1 MASKD
6 SNKDPASIDSFKDPT
21 SKDSIKDL
29 ASTDSIKDPASKD
42 SNKDAASKDS
52 NKDSKASAAEKRKR
66 FATMS
71 KISTNVFKEILKYI
85 ADKAHIPSTL
95 AYEILGNIKPDLT
108 DRQKET
114 LKTLLTDGYKK
125 CDTDLLFKILRTILH
140 SEKTDCVRSQDELGV
155 LVINDIEHMN
165 SIRNHIFQRTKEE
178 ISKDEDKNILQE
190 ILHVV
195 KHIDE
200 FLNRKQQNSFCM
212 KIERLSKGK
221 MSEKE
226 KNEFVKAGLKVEELK
241 YFRNIS
247 LAAKIIGLKKEKS
260 YKISEY
266 IQEICHDINDEYQE
280 AIKEDHAL
288 RIGDVQKKNC
298 IVNAIEIILKRV
310 LVKFINY
317 WNLATEESKRMAYV
331 DVLLFPEEI
340 LEELSSEQNGL
351 GLKLNLEMNTTGSIT
366 DNSNICALS
375 VEFSDKEDNET
386 TENAMFDIRLTSSIE
401 VFDTIEMMN
410 RKRYSRLSFVATDVF
425 TDILRNVATE
435 TQIHPTEAYEIIEK
449 LKIHLTY
456 NKEEKETLLTDGY
469 RKCGFVLLCKIL
481 QESLHPG
488 KPCQGHAAYRSNIS
502 VRGDVER
509 LMLIRNHVFHRANAQ
524 ISEEEDSDI
533 QKEILEV
540 VKRLDVFFNR
550 KEGKAYSQKI
560 VALLEMKMCKLLE
573 ERYSNEGIKIEEL
586 KYRMYSKCET
596 NGVFI
601 RLYRGKQI
609 NEYLSEVLH
618 GDGRPK
624 TLNITAKIVGMEQT
638 TAKEIVK
645 YLNETCRQ
653 MNGKF
658 RQSDIVLS
666 NESSDETERLFCRAV
681 NIAFK
686 KFFTD
691 FKYRTHLKLSTE
703 RRLIVDVLLFP
714 ASNSEETVTSE
725 HCTALKLNVELNTT
739 GITEDSD
746 VFDATLMFKKSDD
759 EQSISICLHIPVKV
773 FDLQEMMN
781 RKRYARMSFIAI
793 DKFTDILKNIADK
806 THVEPTA
813 VYSILTHSKVH
824 LTPEEKET
832 SETLKT
838 DGYRKCGHD
847 LLIKILRKILPPTK
861 QGCRLTPHTSDI
873 SVSDDVERIGLIRDR
888 IFQRINPE
896 ISEEEEK
903 EILKEVLEV
912 VRRMD
917 VTFKK
922 DKKSSYNRMIIRLS
936 GRIMS
941 KVLEDN
947 YVMAGLKVE
956 ELQCKTSQHGN
967 NVIIRLYCGSQFSG
981 MESNNINVTGKIV
994 GLEEAKAKE
1003 ITQYINEN
1011 CHEMNKPFLKG
1022 EKEAYIAQLSYV
1034 TREDLQFQA
1043 IKTFISQFFNTFTY
1057 RSYLPLSTDNPTN
1070 IDVLLYPAST
1080 YTDDQNDDSFKL
1092 NLGLNM
1098 AEIIVDRN
1106 VLEATLK
1113 FVEINMYFIGSYE
1126 AYFVDDQNDD
1136 SFKLNLELNMAEII
1150 VDRNVLE
1157 ATLKFV
1163 EINETSNRMNICLRL
1178 PIIAMDTS
1186 KRLNRKRYAR
1196 MSYIAIELF
1205 TNILEHA
1212 AQMEVPSEIQS
1223 IRLIRNHVFQRTEA
1237 EIAELEEKELFLQIL
1252 KVVERLDNSFQN
1264 SQENSYKEKIVL
1276 LSQTYLNQDL
1286 EIEFVKKGLEI
1297 NALHC
1302 KMITKTTNVNI
1313 RLYCG
1318 KQFYA
1323 YVKQADFE
1331 SMSLNLTAK
1340 IVGIENSGTEE
1351 IVKYLKST
1359 CSEIDGAFLKGKK
1372 EGRIVLAVKQHV
1384 NGMEDLVLTASKMLL
1399 KRLLIAFR
1407 SHLQCAT
1414 VKTTCVD
1421 VLVFPESTI
1430 TDDSHGSN
1438 NDGELKLN
1446 LRLFTSRITEE
1457 NEVCTATVNFIK
1469 KKTSSPKDYHET
1481 DIHLKLPINTKAIE
1495 SSASCSF
1502 TIRKEVLRFKPL
1514 SVNIQD
1520 CVMIGKLIVLVDNLN
1535 GRLIIKNIADD
1546 STRFQRLSVFP
1557 WGITK
1562 IENYTVGISYPSEKC
1577 IKIIDLEKGTTC
1589 QIIKVSAPCYGISS
1603 VDGMMFA
1610 ICDNYIKKISLDK
1623 TVNCDLNSHSIFC
1636 DLPALEV
1643 YYLTVSTEKLLFSAD
1658 DSVYCY
1664 DINGVF
1670 QWIYKMKIPK
1680 NITTDEDGNVFV
1692 ADAGSNVIVR
1702 CDGKRAENLLTKS
1715 DGLNFPTG
1723 VHYDKQ
1729 GKCLLVCN
1737 FSNGR
1742 AFLFDRN

>member
-6 SNKDPASIDSFKDPT
+6 SNKDPASTDSFKDPA

-29 ASTDSIKDPASKD
+29 ASTDSTKDPASKD

-85 ADKAHIPSTL
+85 ADKAHIPSNL

-108 DRQKET
+108 DRQQET

-178 ISKDEDKNILQE
+178 ISKDEDKNIIQE
-190 ILHVV
+190 LLHVV

-212 KIERLSKGK
+212 KIERLSEGK

-241 YFRNIS
+241 LLQTVVEDNVTIRLYGGNKLNAYIDKDEHADFRNIS
-247 LAAKIIGLKKEKS
+247 LAAKIIGLKKEKV

-266 IQEICHDINDEYQE
+266 IQEVCHDINDEYQE
-280 AIKEDHAL
+280 AIKKDHAL
-288 RIGDVQKKNC
+288 RISDVQKKNC
-298 IVNAIEIILKRV
+298 IVNAIEIILKRL

-340 LEELSSEQNGL
+340 LEEPSSERNGL
-351 GLKLNLEMNTTGSIT
+351 GLKLNLELNRTGSIT

-375 VEFSDKEDNET
+375 VEFSDKEDDET
-386 TENAMFDIRLTSSIE
+386 TENAMFDIRLSSSIA

-410 RKRYSRLSFVATDVF
+410 RKRYSRMSFVATDVF

-469 RKCGFVLLCKIL
+469 KKCGFGLLYKIL

-488 KPCQGHAAYRSNIS
+488 KPCQGQAAYRSNIS

-533 QKEILEV
+533 RKEILDV

-550 KEGKAYSQKI
+550 KEGKAYNQKI
-560 VALLEMKMCKLLE
+560 VALLGMKMCKLLE

-653 MNGKF
+653 MNNKF

-666 NESSDETERLFCRAV
+666 NESSGETERLFCEAV

-703 RRLIVDVLLFP
+703 QRLILDVLLFP

-746 VFDATLMFKKSDD
+746 VFEATLMFKKSDD
-759 EQSISICLHIPVKV
+759 KQRISVCLHIPVKV

-793 DKFTDILKNIADK
+793 DKFTDILKNIADR
-806 THVEPTA
+806 THIEPTA
-813 VYSILTHSKVH
+813 AYSIISHSKLH
-824 LTPEEKET
+824 LTPEEKEM

-861 QGCRLTPHTSDI
+861 QGWGLTPHQSDI
-873 SVSDDVERIGLIRDR
+873 SVSDDVERIRLIRDR

-903 EILKEVLEV
+903 VILQEVFEV

-917 VTFKK
+917 VTFKR

-936 GRIMS
+936 RSNMS
-941 KVLEDN
+941 KVLENN
-947 YVMAGLKVE
+947 YVMAGIKVE
-956 ELQCKTSQHGN
+956 ELQCKESQHYGN
-967 NVIIRLYCGSQFSG
+967 NVIIRLYCGSQFSIHQQLPG
-981 MESNNINVTGKIV
+981 VESNNINVTGKIV

-1003 ITQYINEN
+1003 IAQYINKK
-1011 CHEMNKPFLKG
+1011 CHEMNEPFLKG
-1022 EKEAYIAQLSYV
+1022 EKEAHIAQLSCV

-1043 IKTFISQFFNTFTY
+1043 VKTFIGHFFNTFTY
-1057 RSYLPLSTDNPTN
+1057 RSHLPLPTDNPTN
-1070 IDVLLYPAST
+1070 IDVLIYPAST
-1080 YTDDQNDDSFKL
+1080 ST
-1092 NLGLNM
+1092 
-1098 AEIIVDRN
+1098 
-1106 VLEATLK
+1106 
-1113 FVEINMYFIGSYE
+1113 
-1126 AYFVDDQNDD
+1126 DDQNDD
-1136 SFKLNLELNMAEII
+1136 SFKLNLELNMAGII
-1150 VDRNVLE
+1150 VHRNILE

-1163 EINETSNRMNICLRL
+1163 EINETSNRMNICVGL
-1178 PIIAMDTS
+1178 PIIASDTL

-1196 MSYIAIELF
+1196 MSHIAIELF
-1205 TNILEHA
+1205 TNMLENA
-1212 AQMEVPSEIQS
+1212 AQMQVPSEIQF
-1223 IRLIRNHVFQRTEA
+1223 IRLIRNHIFQRTEA
-1237 EIAELEEKELFLQIL
+1237 EIAELEENDLLLQIL
-1252 KVVERLDNSFQN
+1252 KVVECLDNAFQN
-1264 SQENSYKEKIVL
+1264 SQENSYKKKIVL
-1276 LSQTYLNQDL
+1276 LSQTYLNQEL
-1286 EIEFVKKGLEI
+1286 ENEFVKKGLEI
-1297 NALHC
+1297 HALRC
-1302 KMITKTTNVNI
+1302 KMITKITNVNI

-1340 IVGIENSGTEE
+1340 IVGIENSETEE

-1372 EGRIVLAVKQHV
+1372 DGRIVLAVKQHA
-1384 NGMEDLVLTASKMLL
+1384 NGMEDLVLTAIKMLL

-1414 VKTTCVD
+1414 MKTTCVD

-1430 TDDSHGSN
+1430 TDDGHGSN
-1438 NDGELKLN
+1438 NEGELKLN

-1457 NEVCTATVNFIK
+1457 NEVCTATVNFVK
-1469 KKTSSPKDYHET
+1469 KKTPLHEDYHET
-1481 DIHLKLPINTKAIE
+1481 DIHLKLPIDTKAIE

-1535 GRLIIKNIADD
+1535 DRLIIRNIEDD
-1546 STRFQRLSVFP
+1546 STRFQCLSAFP

-1562 IENYTVGISYPSEKC
+1562 IENYTVGISYPSEKR

-1603 VDGMMFA
+1603 VDGIMFA

-1636 DLPALEV
+1636 DLPTSEV
-1643 YYLTVSTEKLLFSAD
+1643 YYLTVNAEMLLFSAD

-1692 ADAGSNVIVR
+1692 ADAGSNVIIR

-1715 DGLNFPTG
+1715 DGLNLPTG
-1723 VHYDKQ
+1723 VHFDKQ